1 MTDRR
6 LTAANDRVA
15 AQALQ
20 GQVDAASYVVGQ
32 ACQVTVP
39 VADLCATP
47 NGLRDRQL
55 LLGDMV
61 QLFEVR
67 AGWGFVQS
75 EKDGYVGYLAAGQ
88 YDAPQVPTHWVSA
101 AATHLYPEADFKTPE
116 TTGLSLGAHVTV
128 GGTQGA
134 FSQTRFGWIPSV
146 HLSARSARPNDL
158 VTVAEQLLG
167 TPYLWGGNSRNG
179 IDCSG
184 LVQLACH
191 ICGFKCPADSDL
203 QAASLGCEIAVSTAT
218 RRGDLVFWK
227 GHVAWV
233 VDASWLLHANAG
245 HMSTVYELRTAAIDR
260 IAAQGDGPV
269 ILCRR
274 LNK

>member
-101 AATHLYPEADFKTPE
+101 AATHLYPDADLRTPE
-116 TTGLSLGAHVTV
+116 TTELSLGAHVTV

-158 VTVAEQLLG
+158 VAFEVRWWAEVAVERKG
-167 TPYLWGGNSRNG
+167 
-179 IDCSG
+179 
-184 LVQLACH
+184 
-191 ICGFKCPADSDL
+191 
-203 QAASLGCEIAVSTAT
+203 
-218 RRGDLVFWK
+218 RRGRRRVRD
-227 GHVAWV
+227 GGRET
-233 VDASWLLHANAG
+233 WLQTRVHFQNARRKRVTLHAAG
-245 HMSTVYELRTAAIDR
+245 V
-260 IAAQGDGPV
+260 
-269 ILCRR
+269 
-274 LNK
+274 